1 MSQHIYAVLPYDS
14 GIGFDPDKETN
25 CVWDYHVY
33 ELKGIEAELSYSGLT
48 DAVALYKDF
57 IVFNTCLRVSEFCQ
71 NSKTGYS
78 SLRKDFYLIAQRLG
92 LKEVWYV
99 PEYYTD
105 YMDEIGFTYCPLPDI
120 TPIIID
126 TPDFISRIVIQSTI
140 VNYLTVVQRKNYN
153 DKVERQIS
161 IL

>member
-14 GIGFDPDKETN
+14 GIGFDPDKESN

-33 ELKGIEAELSYSGLT
+33 ELKGIEVELSYSDLT
-48 DAVALYKDF
+48 DGVALYKDF
-57 IVFNTCLRVSEFCQ
+57 IVFNTCLRVSVFCR
-71 NSKTGYS
+71 NSKTGYN

-105 YMDEIGFTYCPLPDI
+105 YMDEIGFTYNTLLEDMKGKYKDYI
-120 TPIIID
+120 AELNIELLKGKD
-126 TPDFISRIVIQSTI
+126 YYEFYHDDFSD
-140 VNYLTVVQRKNYN
+140 VV
-153 DKVERQIS
+153 
-161 IL
+161 L